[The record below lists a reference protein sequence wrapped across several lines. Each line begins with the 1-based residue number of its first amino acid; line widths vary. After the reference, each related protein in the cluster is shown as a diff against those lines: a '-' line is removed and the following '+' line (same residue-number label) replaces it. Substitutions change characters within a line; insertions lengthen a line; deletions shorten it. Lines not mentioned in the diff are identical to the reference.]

1 MYQLIG
7 DGVLL
12 REERLNVTEKN
23 QIDTLISPPE
33 VENRKI
39 AKMIWIRNADG
50 IAFYNTEN
58 QNVKYTIPY
67 GCKEVYMLYAILFKE
82 TVGYSNYNKRLCVK
96 WEIKWD

>member
-50 IAFYNTEN
+50 IAFYNTDS
-58 QNVKYTIPY
+58 QNVKYTVPY
-67 GCKEVYMLYAILFKE
+67 GCKEVYMIYDILFG
-82 TVGYSNYNKRLCVK
+82 TSTRLNYNNRLCVK